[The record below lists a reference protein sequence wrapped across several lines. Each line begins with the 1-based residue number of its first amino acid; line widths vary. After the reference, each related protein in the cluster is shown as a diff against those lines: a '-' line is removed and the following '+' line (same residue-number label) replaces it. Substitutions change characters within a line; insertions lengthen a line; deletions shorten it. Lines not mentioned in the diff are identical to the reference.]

1 MINIT
6 FSTCWYIVKSKFDTE
21 VYKKWF
27 SNFLGNVHNFY
38 LVIYT
43 NKESYKMLKK
53 YNKQPNIKIVL
64 VEFEEFYNYKYKDK
78 FIKNHNNTVLKN
90 MIDWKLNMLWSEKIS
105 FVKKTVENKYFETDY
120 YGWCDIGYFRGRQN
134 DIDVELIK
142 SWPNNEKISK
152 LNKDKVHYA
161 IVNNNKEYMNFIFS
175 ILRDRQING
184 LPMHQLPQ
192 NQISVAGGFFII
204 TREKLDWWAKTY
216 DTILNLYLTNNY
228 VVKDDQMLIIDCIS
242 QNIDNFELYLE
253 DNEKYDN
260 WFMFQRILI

>member
-1 MINIT
+1 MFNIT
-6 FSTCWYIVKSKFDTE
+6 FSTCWYILKSKFDTE

-27 SNFLGNVHNFY
+27 SNFLGNVNNFY

-53 YNKQPNIKIVL
+53 YNKNPNIKIIL

-105 FVKKTVENKYFETDY
+105 FVKKTIENKYFETEY
-120 YGWCDIGYFRGRQN
+120 YGWCDIGYFRGRPN
-134 DIDVELIK
+134 DISVDVIK
-142 SWPNNEKISK
+142 TWPNPQKISE

-161 IVNNNKEYMNFIFS
+161 IINNNQEYMNFIFMM
-175 ILRDRQING
+175 LRNRLSNG
-184 LPMHQLPQ
+184 LPIHQLPQ
-192 NQISVAGGFFII
+192 NQLSVAGGFFILTPFKI
-204 TREKLDWWAKTY
+204 DWWFKEYDKT
-216 DTILNLYLTNNY
+216 LSLYLSNNY

-242 QNIDNFELYLE
+242 QNINEFELYTEE
-253 DNEKYDN
+253 DEKYDN

>member
-1 MINIT
+1 MFNIT
-6 FSTCWYIVKSKFDTE
+6 FSTCWYILKSKFDAE

-27 SNFLGNVHNFY
+27 SNFLGNVNNFY

-53 YNKQPNIKIVL
+53 YNKNPNIKIIL
-64 VEFEEFYNYKYKDK
+64 VEFEEFYNYKYKDQ
-78 FIKNHNNTVLKN
+78 FIRNHNNTVLKN

-105 FVKKTVENKYFETDY
+105 FVKKTIDNKYFETDY
-120 YGWCDIGYFRGRQN
+120 YGWCDIGYFRGRPN
-134 DIDVELIK
+134 DISVDLIK
-142 SWPNNEKISK
+142 TWPNPQKILE

-161 IVNNNKEYMNFIFS
+161 IINNNQEYMNLIFMM
-175 ILRDRQING
+175 LRNRLSNG

-192 NQISVAGGFFII
+192 NQLSVAGGFFILTPVKI
-204 TREKLDWWAKTY
+204 DWWFKEYDKT
-216 DTILNLYLTNNY
+216 LSLYLSNNY

-242 QNIDNFELYLE
+242 QNINEFELYTEE
-253 DNEKYDN
+253 DEKYDN